1 MQPTL
6 VIDNHLAVPHLLP
19 HLGLGV
25 PLLLSLL
32 HHVSEDAELLLADVP
47 TADLLRNHLDS
58 AVTEIF
64 ELDLPQEIK
73 HSKLVE
79 GEAVVEDPLVDHI
92 KFDCLGD
99 GLVRLEEEFH
109 HGAKGSATAPSSS
122 TTTHKTR
129 RFWPLNARRPPSS

>member
-6 VIDNHLAVPHLLP
+6 VIDDHLVVPHLLP

-47 TADLLRNHLDS
+47 TADSLRNHLDS

-99 GLVRLEEEFH
+99 GLVRLEEEFD
-109 HGAKGSATAPSSS
+109 HGRGQADVLRSEGIIHSLHLITFTVKLDDFG
-122 TTTHKTR
+122 H
-129 RFWPLNARRPPSS
+129 